1 MTAVFIVLGV
11 IALITA
17 ILLLNINLILA
28 FDGKISVKA
37 RILFVTIDVMK
48 FAAKGDKKKKS
59 KPAAEKK
66 EAETTTK
73 EKKSKPKGSFDDF
86 LGFLDLISEMAKM
99 LAENLGNN
107 LKVNIRRLKVTLGA
121 ETAEKT
127 ALMYS
132 RVCSAVTVLFE
143 TLPNVVK
150 LFRHGSNITIYPD
163 YSAEKCNFAVEAIFT
178 LKVIHIL
185 KIVFG
190 ALNIFNANTRKR
202 ITERK
207 GKKA

>member
-1 MTAVFIVLGV
+1 MTAIFIVLGIIV
-11 IALITA
+11 LITA
-17 ILLLNINLILA
+17 ILLLNINLILS
-28 FDGKISVKA
+28 FDGKIGVKA
-37 RILFVTIDVMK
+37 RILFVTVDVMK
-48 FAAKGDKKKKS
+48 FAAKGDKKKKT

-66 EAETTTK
+66 ESDAKAK
-73 EKKSKPKGSFDDF
+73 EKSKPKGSFDDF
-86 LGFLDLISEMAKM
+86 LGFLDLISSMAKM

-127 ALMYS
+127 AIMYS

-150 LFRHGSNITIYPD
+150 HFRHGSDITIYPD
-163 YSAEKCNFAVEAIFT
+163 YSAEKCGFAVEAIFT

-185 KIVFG
+185 KILFG

>member
-1 MTAVFIVLGV
+1 MTAVFIVLGI

-17 ILLLNINLILA
+17 VLLLNINLILS
-28 FDGKISVKA
+28 FDGKISVNV
-37 RILFVTIDVMK
+37 RILFVSVDIMK

-66 EAETTTK
+66 GSDAKTK
-73 EKKSKPKGSFDDF
+73 EKSKPKGSFDDF
-86 LGFLDLISEMAKM
+86 LGFLDLILSMAKM

-127 ALMYS
+127 AIMYS

-150 LFRHGSNITIYPD
+150 LFRHGSDITIYPD

-185 KIVFG
+185 KIAFG

-207 GKKA
+207 EKKA

>member
-1 MTAVFIVLGV
+1 MTAIFIVLGI

-17 ILLLNINLILA
+17 ILLLNINLILS
-28 FDGKISVKA
+28 FDGKISVNV
-37 RILFVTIDVMK
+37 RILFVSVDIMK

-59 KPAAEKK
+59 KSAAEKK
-66 EAETTTK
+66 GSDAKTK
-73 EKKSKPKGSFDDF
+73 EKSKPKGSFDDF
-86 LGFLDLISEMAKM
+86 LGFLDLISSMAKM

-127 ALMYS
+127 AIMYS

-150 LFRHGSNITIYPD
+150 LFRHGSDITIYPD

-185 KIVFG
+185 KIAFG

-207 GKKA
+207 EKKA

>member
-1 MTAVFIVLGV
+1 MTAVFIVLGI

-17 ILLLNINLILA
+17 VLLLNINLILS
-28 FDGKISVKA
+28 FDGKISVNV
-37 RILFVTIDVMK
+37 RILFVSVDVMK

-66 EAETTTK
+66 GSDAKTK
-73 EKKSKPKGSFDDF
+73 EKSKPKGSFDDF
-86 LGFLDLISEMAKM
+86 LGFLDLISSMAKM

-127 ALMYS
+127 AIMYS

-150 LFRHGSNITIYPD
+150 LFRHGSDITIYPD

-185 KIVFG
+185 KIAFG

-207 GKKA
+207 EKKA